1 MPLGVVKSGARCSMI
16 QSMPPDVSLSVK
28 RVKGR
33 RSTRT
38 SYYWRPWVSYKTSTT
53 GLCILTSPNT
63 NWRSSGTLSWLV
75 ELEEQLKCIISRRC
89 QADPD
94 LWKEVVGVIRRQLGG
109 IEKEDSGVVDSPR
122 TVFEFPQSKAIAEG
136 LSFGDSPCRANN
148 RGNK

>member
-1 MPLGVVKSGARCSMI
+1 M
-16 QSMPPDVSLSVK
+16 
-28 RVKGR
+28 
-33 RSTRT
+33 
-38 SYYWRPWVSYKTSTT
+38 
-53 GLCILTSPNT
+53 
-63 NWRSSGTLSWLV
+63 

-136 LSFGDSPCRANN
+136 LSFGDNPCRANDG
-148 RGNK
+148 GNKYSSCFLLTLALR